1 MTWKSWNGTNT
12 GAAFGHSSVYE
23 KSYFAKLLQLAGA
36 SDRGVNILEVGFGN
50 GGLMA
55 YCKSVGHSVVGT
67 EANPQ
72 LVAVAQSS
80 DYEVFGAEF
89 LDECPP
95 CAFDLIIALDVIE
108 HIDPSQTV
116 AFAQSCHR
124 ALKPGG
130 RLLLR
135 FPNGDSPFSVSSFNS
150 DVTHLNWISAD
161 KMRYYAQASGFSG
174 MKIQGTP
181 QIILTGSVFHGLY
194 NLCNIPAKWLLNA
207 LYRLVF
213 YPGRRL
219 NFVAIDLVAI
229 LKK

>member
-1 MTWKSWNGTNT
+1 MTWKSWNGINT
-12 GAAFGHSSVYE
+12 GTAFGHSSVYE
-23 KSYFAKLLQLAGA
+23 KSYFAKLLLLAGA
-36 SDRGVNILEVGFGN
+36 TDRGVNILEVGFGN

-80 DYEVFGAEF
+80 GYEVFGAEF

-95 CAFDLIIALDVIE
+95 GAFDLIIALDVIE